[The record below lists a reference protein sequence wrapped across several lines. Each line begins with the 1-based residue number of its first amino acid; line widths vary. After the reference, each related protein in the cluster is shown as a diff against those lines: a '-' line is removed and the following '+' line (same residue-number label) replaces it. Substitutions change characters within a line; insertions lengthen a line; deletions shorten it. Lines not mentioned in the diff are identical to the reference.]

1 MHTELFVAIGGI
13 SRELR
18 HAGIAASGIGKE
30 RRSSVVCRG
39 HVRQVDVSAK
49 TGYPMTLTFNDGKV
63 FSECIGGSITMSVKG
78 DAAAP
83 GWFAWFESAPSMA
96 SAVLKREP

>member
-1 MHTELFVAIGGI
+1 
-13 SRELR
+13 
-18 HAGIAASGIGKE
+18 
-30 RRSSVVCRG
+30 
-39 HVRQVDVSAK
+39 
-49 TGYPMTLTFNDGKV
+49 MTLTFNDGKV